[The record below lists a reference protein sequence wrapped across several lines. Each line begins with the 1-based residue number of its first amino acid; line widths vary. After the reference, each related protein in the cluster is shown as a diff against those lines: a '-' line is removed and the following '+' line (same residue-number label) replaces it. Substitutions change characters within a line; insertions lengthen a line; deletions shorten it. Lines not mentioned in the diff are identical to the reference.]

1 MSTFGLRVDEWIN
14 LAIAVISVLATLT
27 LGRWAINLVLQR
39 WLMGLLSRTR
49 TTLDDELVESARPP
63 LFWYLLTAVTQA
75 ALGRLDFIRIR
86 YLQTIDNAFFVVYVL
101 IGFAFLWRL
110 ISRLFR
116 WYGRELAAKTETTLD
131 EQMLPILRRV
141 SLIILG
147 LVVLTMVL
155 QHFNVE
161 ISGLVATLG
170 IGSLAIALAA
180 QASLSDIFSGFV
192 IMVDRPFRIGDR
204 IELQDLAT
212 WGDVTDIG
220 LRSTR
225 IRTRDNR
232 MVIIPNSAIGKS
244 LIINHS
250 FPNSHYRIEIN
261 LGVAYGSDIEH
272 VRQVLID
279 AVKDLEG
286 IRSKEPVEA
295 LFLEMGDSALM
306 FRLRVWIESYVDTR
320 RIVDRVNSAV
330 YKALNEAGVVIP
342 FPQRDVHHYLDSVD
356 PRAAAR
362 VFGRSSLD

>member
-1 MSTFGLRVDEWIN
+1 MSTFGLRVDEWID
-14 LAIAVISVLATLT
+14 LAVAVISILATLT

-39 WLMGLLSRTR
+39 WVLGLASRTR
-49 TTLDDELVESARPP
+49 TTLDDAMVEAVRLP
-63 LFWYLLTAVTQA
+63 LFWYLLAAVTQSS
-75 ALGRLDFIRIR
+75 LGRLDFIPIA
-86 YLQTIDNAFFVVYVL
+86 YGAWIENAFFVVYVL
-101 IGFAFLWRL
+101 IGFVFLWRV
-110 ISRLFR
+110 ISRLFA
-116 WYGRELAAKTETTLD
+116 WYGRELAVKTETDLD
-131 EQMLPILRRV
+131 EQLVPILRRI

-155 QHFNVE
+155 RHFNVE

-232 MVIIPNSAIGKS
+232 MVIIPNSIIGKS

-250 FPNSHYRIEIN
+250 FPNSHYRIDIHV
-261 LGVAYGSDIEH
+261 GVAYGTDIDRA
-272 VRQVLID
+272 RQVMIE
-279 AVKDLEG
+279 AIRGLEG
-286 IRSKEPVEA
+286 IRAQDPVEA
-295 LFLEMGDSALM
+295 LFLEMGDSALL
-306 FRLRVWIESYVDTR
+306 FKLRVWIESYVDTR

-330 YKALNEAGVVIP
+330 YKALNEAGIVIP

-356 PRAAAR
+356 PREAR
-362 VFGRSSLD
+362 HLFGGADPE

>member
-1 MSTFGLRVDEWIN
+1 MTTLGLRVDEWVN
-14 LAIAVISVLATLT
+14 LAVAVLAVVAALT
-27 LGRWAINLVLQR
+27 LGRWLIHLLLQR
-39 WLMGLLSRTR
+39 WIAGLVHRTR
-49 TTLDDELVESARPP
+49 TTLDDALVESIRLP
-63 LFWYLLTAVTQA
+63 LYWYLLAIVVQWA
-75 ALGRLDFIRIR
+75 IARLDFIPQR
-86 YLQTIDNAFFVVYVL
+86 YALTIENVFFVVYVL
-101 IGFAFLWRL
+101 VGFVFLWRL
-110 ISRLFR
+110 ISRLFK
-116 WYGRELAAKTETTLD
+116 WYAGELAAKTETDLGD
-131 EQMLPILRRV
+131 QLLPILRRI
-141 SLIILG
+141 SLVILG
-147 LVVLTMVL
+147 LVVLSMVL

-232 MVIIPNSAIGKS
+232 MVIIPNSIIGKS

-250 FPNSHYRIEIN
+250 FPNSHYRIEVSV
-261 LGVAYGSDIEH
+261 GVAYGSDIERA
-272 VRQVLID
+272 RQVMID
-279 AVKDLEG
+279 AAMGVEG
-286 IRSKEPVEA
+286 IRTTEPVEA
-295 LFLEMGDSALM
+295 LFQEMGDSALL

-330 YKALNEAGVVIP
+330 YKSLNEAGIVIP
-342 FPQRDVHHYLDSVD
+342 FPQRDVHHYLDQVD
-356 PRAAAR
+356 PQAASR
-362 VFGRSSLD
+362 LFGRPDND